1 MIKKTMPNKL
11 FNFDDDILTEIY
23 DFMNSKVNTLNDQ
36 IKLEFILENFEN
48 ISLEDL
54 EKIKNGTS

>member
-1 MIKKTMPNKL
+1 MPNRL
-11 FNFDDDILTEIY
+11 FNFDDDIMTEFY

-54 EKIKNGTS
+54 EKITNGTS